1 MKIVPVIFTYSRDG
15 ACAAEAA
22 GALKEA
28 GFDEVFVFADTNHH
42 LTGEAMVAIR
52 CTGARMLPSTHPNPG
67 GQYGPECLRGIA
79 TCYREVIA
87 ATGADYVLKVDSDT
101 IVVKTSRLRAAAA
114 DGVAAAGWVWGGWEF
129 GGCCALISR
138 RAANEVLRVATE
150 EKLPCRCPEDV
161 TTARIAARVGDV
173 RRWPYNEQ
181 GGFGAGYRYGITPLE
196 EHARRF
202 DMVTFGNRHL
212 LAGSDCDRREK
223 VALTMARFR
232 RVLRGM
238 RQIGEVAS

>member
-22 GALKEA
+22 GALKDA
-28 GFDEVFVFADTNHH
+28 GFSDVVVFEDAHDPVSDAALEGIGKARAQIFA
-42 LTGEAMVAIR
+42 
-52 CTGARMLPSTHPNPG
+52 SSHPNPG

-79 TCYREVIA
+79 TCYRDVIA
-87 ATGADYVLKVDSDT
+87 GTSADYVLKVDSDT
-101 IVVKTSRLRAAAA
+101 IVVKTARLRAAAA

-150 EKLPCRCPEDV
+150 ENLPCRCPEDV
-161 TTARIAARVGDV
+161 TTARIAARVGEV

-181 GGFGAGYRYGITPLE
+181 GGFGAGYRYGVTPLE

-238 RQIGEVAS
+238 RQNGGEL